1 MPALSL
7 SLPIPFPFRRRSVR
21 RLRRPESLALLAL
34 LMLACLLVAYVC
46 LFAHAS
52 GVSDALRINSGCT
65 PVCRQIVA
73 QSLKGCVPCVRAAL
87 LP

>member
-1 MPALSL
+1 
-7 SLPIPFPFRRRSVR
+7 
-21 RLRRPESLALLAL
+21 
-34 LMLACLLVAYVC
+34 MLACLLVAYVC